1 MSIIPETIPF
11 KDQQLKY
18 RKERI
23 EDLTKDVRRKS
34 QKLDTVIDLYSDNIK
49 YMKLMQECIEELLKA
64 EYGEDLDNEKAKN
77 IVKLNR
83 EYIARQISWLEN
95 NFNKKK

>member
-23 EDLTKDVRRKS
+23 EDLTKDVRRKT
-34 QKLDTVIDLYSDNIK
+34 QKLDTIIDLYSDNIK
-49 YMKLMQECIEELLKA
+49 YMKLMQECIEELLKI
-64 EYGEDLDNEKAKN
+64 EYGKDLDNDKAKN

-95 NFNKKK
+95 NFNI

>member
-34 QKLDTVIDLYSDNIK
+34 QKLDTVLDLYSDNIK

>member
-49 YMKLMQECIEELLKA
+49 YMKLMQECIEELLNA

>member
-23 EDLTKDVRRKS
+23 EDLTKDVRRKT
-34 QKLDTVIDLYSDNIK
+34 QKLDTIIDLYSDNIK
-49 YMKLMQECIEELLKA
+49 YMKLMQECIEELLKI
-64 EYGEDLDNEKAKN
+64 EYGKDLDNDKAKN

-95 NFNKKK
+95 NFNIKK

>member
-23 EDLTKDVRRKS
+23 EDLTKDVRRKT
-34 QKLDTVIDLYSDNIK
+34 QKLDTIIDLYGDNIK
-49 YMKLMQECIEELLKA
+49 YMKLMQECIEELLKI
-64 EYGEDLDNEKAKN
+64 EYGKDLDNDKAKN

-95 NFNKKK
+95 NFNIKK